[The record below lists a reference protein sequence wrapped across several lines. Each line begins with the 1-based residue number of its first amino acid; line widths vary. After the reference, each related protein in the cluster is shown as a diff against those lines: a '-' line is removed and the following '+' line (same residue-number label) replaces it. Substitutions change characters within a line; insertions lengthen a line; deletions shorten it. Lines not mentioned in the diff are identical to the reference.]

1 MPYYFGCA
9 TELFLVVCDRIKLN
23 ARLFRN
29 VLLLKRSLQ
38 RCQIHINSKQMGL
51 TGMRLKFSKKTW
63 FYNQNHIKW
72 NINVKE
78 FFPTFLICKVR
89 SMEQQHLSHYITL
102 DASTNTGMTATDQC
116 RHFRWS
122 TTVRPTQH

>member
-9 TELFLVVCDRIKLN
+9 AELFRVVCDRTKLN
-23 ARLFRN
+23 TRLFHN
-29 VLLLKRSLQ
+29 VLLLKRSLH

-78 FFPTFLICKVR
+78 FFPTFLICKVK
-89 SMEQQHLSHYITL
+89 SMEQQLLSHYIIL
-102 DASTNTGMTATDQC
+102 DASTNTGMTVTDQC
-116 RHFRWS
+116 RDFSWS
-122 TTVRPTQH
+122 TTVRPTQQ